1 MSTDEQYLNQDD
13 SMLME
18 NPDQGFGGSRGSR
31 RSCGRLQGA
40 RNYSKQMVMVLLN
53 IIDEILPF
61 DISEWEKVADRF
73 NFHFQ
78 VILCKIGNLNCANF

>member
-1 MSTDEQYLNQDD
+1 MSATDEQYMNQDE
-13 SMLME
+13 SMMM
-18 NPDQGFGGSRGSR
+18 DQGDGFGGRNSR

-78 VILCKIGNLNCANF
+78 VCLCNNFVKVSSNI